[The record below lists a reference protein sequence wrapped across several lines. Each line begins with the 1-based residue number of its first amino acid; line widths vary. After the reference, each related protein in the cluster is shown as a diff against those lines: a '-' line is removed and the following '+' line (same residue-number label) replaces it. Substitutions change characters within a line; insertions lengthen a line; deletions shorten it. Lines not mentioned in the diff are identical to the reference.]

1 LTNEINNIINNCLR
15 KDINAQRALYDL
27 YVDRLYY
34 VVYRYVSDPYYIE
47 NILQDVFL
55 KALNK
60 LDTFDSNKASFS
72 TWINTIAIRESLNHL
87 RKKKLIFIPFE
98 ESTKDISADIDPLIA
113 KMEAQELMYLIASIP
128 EKLRIVFNLYEVD
141 GYSHKEIEN
150 MLDITASTSRAYL
163 TRAKK
168 HIQSIISLNVS

>member
-1 LTNEINNIINNCLR
+1 MK
-15 KDINAQRALYDL
+15 KDINIIISNCLHGDYIAQRKLYDL

-34 VVYRYVSDPYYIE
+34 VIYRYVNDPYYIE

-55 KALNK
+55 KTFKN
-60 LDTFDSNKASFS
+60 LDTFDSSKASFT
-72 TWINTIAIRESLNHL
+72 TWITTIAIRESLNHL
-87 RKKKLIFIPFE
+87 RKKKLTFVSFE
-98 ESTKDISADIDPLIA
+98 DSVKDISTEIDPILS

-141 GYSHKEIEN
+141 GYSHKEIEI
-150 MLDITASTSRAYL
+150 MLGITASTSRAYL

-168 HIQSIISLNVS
+168 HIQSVISLNIS